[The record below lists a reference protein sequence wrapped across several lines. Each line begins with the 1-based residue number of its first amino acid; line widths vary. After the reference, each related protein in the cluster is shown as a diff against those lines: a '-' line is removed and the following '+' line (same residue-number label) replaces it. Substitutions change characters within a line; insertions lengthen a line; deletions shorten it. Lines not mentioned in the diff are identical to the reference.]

1 MFLFWMFVSMMLPL
15 VFLAFMIGLGM
26 LFIRN
31 AEISTSTID
40 RVRRKNPIS
49 PFEKYEPAP
58 MTDSRGNRT
67 WESALESEVQ
77 RLRRRSM
84 GGFR

>member
-1 MFLFWMFVSMMLPL
+1 MFVSMMLPL
-15 VFLAFMIGLGM
+15 AFMAAVFAVSM
-26 LFIRN
+26 LLMRN
-31 AEISTSTID
+31 VEVSHSTID

-49 PFEKYEPAP
+49 PYERYEPGP
-58 MTDSRGNRT
+58 MLDAKGNRS

-77 RLRRRSM
+77 RIRRRSM

>member
-1 MFLFWMFVSMMLPL
+1 MFVFWMLFSMVLPL
-15 VFLAFMIGLGM
+15 GVLALAIGLGM

-49 PFEKYEPAP
+49 PYERYEPAP
-58 MTDSRGNRT
+58 MLDVKGNRS
-67 WESALESEVQ
+67 WESALESESQ
-77 RLRRRSM
+77 RIRRRSM
-84 GGFR
+84 GGFH